1 MNQGEMV
8 SEESRVLTT
17 LDEHG
22 VLLITLNRPAKK
34 NAFDET
40 QWDAFA
46 SALREAEVDPRVA
59 VVVLTG
65 AGGNF
70 SSGADLSAMRGGGN
84 PEPRSDGFASGFF
97 ACEAALLSFAKP
109 ILSAV
114 TGVAVGG
121 GCTIAIASDITYVG
135 ESLRARLPFANLGL
149 VPEIASS
156 YTLQATVGRQRA
168 NEVMLTAEWINAERA
183 VDLGMAARSFPDAEV
198 LDATLEKAREIA
210 QWPTSSLIA
219 IKKTMNAAHAAAIAG
234 ALEIEHDEMSKL
246 AGSPENI
253 EAIKA
258 FIEKRTPDFRQF
270 RK

>member
-1 MNQGEMV
+1 M
-8 SEESRVLTT
+8 SEPERILTE

-22 VLLITLNRPAKK
+22 VLLITLNRPKKK
-34 NAFDET
+34 NAFDDP
-40 QWDAFA
+40 QWDAFSA
-46 SALREAEVDPRVA
+46 ALREAENDPRVA

-70 SSGADLSAMRGGGN
+70 SSGADLSAMGGG
-84 PEPRSDGFASGFF
+84 PPSPREDGYASGFF
-97 ACEAALLSFAKP
+97 ACEAIILGFAKP
-109 ILSAV
+109 LLSAV

-121 GCTIAIASDITYVG
+121 GCTIALASDITYVG

-156 YTLQATVGRQRA
+156 YTLQAAIGRQRA
-168 NEVMLTAEWINAERA
+168 NEVMLTAEWIDAERA
-183 VDLGMAARSFPDAEV
+183 IELGMAARSFPDAE
-198 LDATLEKAREIA
+198 LLEATLAKAREIA
-210 QWPTSSLIA
+210 QWPTSALVA
-219 IKKTMNAAHAAAIAG
+219 IKKTMMAAHAGAIAK
-234 ALEIEHDEMSKL
+234 ALEIEHEEMSKA

-258 FIEKRTPDFRQF
+258 FIEKRAPDFRQF